1 MCAFSF
7 GENLPSIGE
16 GGSGQRNAAGPS
28 SQGAVSPRSKQT
40 VLMPVNLPGSGDT
53 SECSK
58 LINTT
63 HKKNSQLV
71 LGSSFQL
78 GRCLFVLLDRSCVA
92 CVPRLSLLLICGCRA
107 YIQACRHMPRLS
119 ECVSA
124 VTVLLTN
131 RGITPLSLSFCLMK
145 GSLWSICPVNEEKTL
160 HLELPLEDL
169 WSALISAAS
178 SNVFCLAF

>member
-1 MCAFSF
+1 
-7 GENLPSIGE
+7 
-16 GGSGQRNAAGPS
+16 
-28 SQGAVSPRSKQT
+28 
-40 VLMPVNLPGSGDT
+40 MPVNLSGSGDT

-63 HKKNSQLV
+63 HKKNFQLV

-92 CVPRLSLLLICGCRA
+92 CVPRLSLLLICGYRA

-119 ECVSA
+119 EYVSA
-124 VTVLLTN
+124 VTVLLMN
-131 RGITPLSLSFCLMK
+131 RGITPLSLSFCLMQKK
-145 GSLWSICPVNEEKTL
+145 GSLCSICPVNEEKTL